1 MFTNG
6 IIYPFLLY
14 GIIIW
19 GNAGKTTF
27 TPILILQNKFV
38 RMATF
43 NDALPEI
50 PGALT
55 KALPLFHRL
64 KILTIF
70 DIYKLQVGK
79 LVFESF
85 NNIGPSQTVI
95 KFTLAS
101 DIHHNTRYTK
111 HSNFYVKGVR
121 TTQFGLK
128 NLQIVGT
135 NLWLSIPSCIKNSL
149 SKRTVNKCYKK
160 TYG

>member
-1 MFTNG
+1 
-6 IIYPFLLY
+6 
-14 GIIIW
+14 
-19 GNAGKTTF
+19 
-27 TPILILQNKFV
+27 
-38 RMATF
+38 MATF

-55 KALPLFHRL
+55 KALPLFYRL

-70 DIYKLQVGK
+70 YIYKLQVGK

-101 DIHHNTRYTK
+101 DIHHHNTRYAK
-111 HSNFYVKGVR
+111 HGNFYVKGVR

-135 NLWLSIPSCIKNSL
+135 NLWPSIPSCIKNSL
-149 SKRTVNKCYKK
+149 SKRSFNKCYKK
-160 TYG
+160 HMVDSYQ

>member
-1 MFTNG
+1 
-6 IIYPFLLY
+6 
-14 GIIIW
+14 
-19 GNAGKTTF
+19 
-27 TPILILQNKFV
+27 
-38 RMATF
+38 MATF
-43 NDALPEI
+43 NDAPPEI

-55 KALPLFHRL
+55 KALPLFYRL

-101 DIHHNTRYTK
+101 DIHHHNTRYAK

-135 NLWLSIPSCIKNSL
+135 NVVEYPPVALKK
-149 SKRTVNKCYKK
+149 SKQENI
-160 TYG
+160 